1 MSTLSFLLPVLLGA
15 AEPSTAAG
23 VHVEARTASVY
34 AGACHYGGESVTAG
48 REAVLGLAFDGGAHV
63 GVSLAG
69 ASVAA
74 LLVSSV
80 NLMDANSPATA
91 HVWVHAPQGQL
102 QREALLA
109 YLRVHLG
116 ARVLVVESLTDAAE
130 PVLFA
135 AQSEERVRMHV
146 AGVLTLSA
154 IPMPDR
160 ACCKM
165 PQQVWY
171 RPLGPVPTPL
181 VLLCDE
187 FLVSHPAAR
196 FARHDENNGFVG
208 RFGG

>member
-1 MSTLSFLLPVLLGA
+1 
-15 AEPSTAAG
+15 
-23 VHVEARTASVY
+23 
-34 AGACHYGGESVTAG
+34 
-48 REAVLGLAFDGGAHV
+48 
-63 GVSLAG
+63 
-69 ASVAA
+69 
-74 LLVSSV
+74 
-80 NLMDANSPATA
+80 
-91 HVWVHAPQGQL
+91 
-102 QREALLA
+102 
-109 YLRVHLG
+109 
-116 ARVLVVESLTDAAE
+116 VLVVESLTDAAE

-135 AQSEERVRMHV
+135 AQTEERVRMHV

-187 FLVSHPAAR
+187 FLVTHPAAR